1 MFLINRPLLRIRPI
15 YHELFF
21 VNLISILLNVLTPMI
36 EECFSSIVSAS
47 MFGVES
53 KILIFLVSFVSS
65 LLNESLP
72 KYCGEL
78 PDLKICVV

>member
-1 MFLINRPLLRIRPI
+1 
-15 YHELFF
+15 
-21 VNLISILLNVLTPMI
+21 MI